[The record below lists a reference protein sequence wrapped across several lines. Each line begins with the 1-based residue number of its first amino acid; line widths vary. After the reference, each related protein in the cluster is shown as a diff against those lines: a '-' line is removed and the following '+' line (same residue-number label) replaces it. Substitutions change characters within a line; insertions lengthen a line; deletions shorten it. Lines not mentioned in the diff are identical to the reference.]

1 MKIIGIIAFVI
12 FVVVVLGSFAA
23 ILLSADKMD
32 EVDED

>member
-1 MKIIGIIAFVI
+1 MKILGVIVFIIFT
-12 FVVVVLGSFAA
+12 VVVLGAFAA